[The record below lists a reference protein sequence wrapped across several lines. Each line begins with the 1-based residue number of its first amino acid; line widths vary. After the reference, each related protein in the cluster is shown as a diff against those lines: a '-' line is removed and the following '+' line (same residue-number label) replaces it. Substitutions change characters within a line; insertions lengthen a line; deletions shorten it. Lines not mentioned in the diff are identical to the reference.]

1 MFDKE
6 SWKTLKSWQLCWR
19 GRGRKII
26 SPLMNPSPEWGNFY
40 PQNMFTEFIW
50 KRPLQTQ
57 LAVSFCLVA
66 QQARLP
72 LLSTSNNKQHHSIG
86 LQDLIPLPSS
96 LCSLNQNCIIFP
108 LQKLSCA
115 HSAAAREKHSYQ
127 HLQSPPPA
135 PAHNEQARQPKV
147 KAAVHTSEPS
157 TPTLCSRGSPGQ
169 SCFWPL
175 LRASFQAQLPPTA
188 VSIHS
193 LLSSSS
199 RSNCLP
205 ALRLKWM
212 RRKYRN
218 FSQVWPTRE
227 WVTGE
232 NGNSSRWNLER
243 CSTHINLY
251 VWGSPFGRIS

>member
-1 MFDKE
+1 M
-6 SWKTLKSWQLCWR
+6 
-19 GRGRKII
+19 
-26 SPLMNPSPEWGNFY
+26 
-40 PQNMFTEFIW
+40 
-50 KRPLQTQ
+50 
-57 LAVSFCLVA
+57 
-66 QQARLP
+66 
-72 LLSTSNNKQHHSIG
+72 STSNNKQHHSKG

-115 HSAAAREKHSYQ
+115 HSAATREKPSYQ

-135 PAHNEQARQPKV
+135 PAHNEQARQPEV

-157 TPTLCSRGSPGQ
+157 TPHSALGAHHSPPRTELTLTPAVSFLPSSTSRS
-169 SCFWPL
+169 
-175 LRASFQAQLPPTA
+175 A

-193 LLSSSS
+193 LLSCSS

-205 ALRLKWM
+205 ALRLKWI

-218 FSQVWPTRE
+218 FSQVWTTRE
-227 WVTGE
+227 WVTAE
-232 NGNSSRWNLER
+232 NGNSWRWNLER

-251 VWGSPFGRIS
+251 V